1 MSGKMSKAGQAL
13 LDDVLAIKAGAP
25 TKIWTLERLR
35 AISIRKQLKK
45 TQAAFSRL
53 LGIPV
58 ATIRD
63 WEQGRKQPDSAA
75 VTLLKVAQKHPEVLE
90 DIAA

>member
-1 MSGKMSKAGQAL
+1 MTL
-13 LDDVLAIKAGAP
+13 L
-25 TKIWTLERLR
+25 
-35 AISIRKQLKK
+35 SIVVRVRYSDPFVCIVRPDPFQV
-45 TQAAFSRL
+45 
-53 LGIPV
+53 GIPV

-63 WEQGRKQPDSAA
+63 REQGRKQPDSAA

>member
-1 MSGKMSKAGQAL
+1 MGYVGLTPSILHDELSIVSPEL
-13 LDDVLAIKAGAP
+13 
-25 TKIWTLERLR
+25 
-35 AISIRKQLKK
+35 ISVRKQLKK
-45 TQAAFSRL
+45 TQLAFSRL

-75 VTLLKVAQKHPEVLE
+75 VTLLKVAQKHPEALE